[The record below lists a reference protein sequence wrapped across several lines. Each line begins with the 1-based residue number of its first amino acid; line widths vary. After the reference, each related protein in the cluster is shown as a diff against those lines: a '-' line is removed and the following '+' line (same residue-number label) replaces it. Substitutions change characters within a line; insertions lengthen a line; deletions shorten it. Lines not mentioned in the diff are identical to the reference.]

1 MRSRAGEQHR
11 ARLASKGISQQMDSK
26 ISSLQSSICRNKQTY
41 KQINTHKFIYILN
54 YRYKHI
60 KTCLYNYLII
70 YLSIYL
76 QIYSYI

>member
-41 KQINTHKFIYILN
+41 KQINAYKFIYIFN
-54 YRYKHI
+54 YRHKYI
-60 KTCLYNYLII
+60 KMCLYNYII
-70 YLSIYL
+70 ICLSIYL
-76 QIYSYI
+76 